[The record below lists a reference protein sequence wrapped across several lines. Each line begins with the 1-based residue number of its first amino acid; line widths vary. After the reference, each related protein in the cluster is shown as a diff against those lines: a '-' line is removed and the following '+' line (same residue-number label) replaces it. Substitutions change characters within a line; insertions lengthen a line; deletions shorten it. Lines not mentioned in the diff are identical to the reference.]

1 MRLLVSGGVTLAAA
15 AVLFAC
21 GWYGRGLKAD
31 SEALLIERAATA
43 AGNAAGDRVTGAIGK
58 LRPRF
63 TTITNEVHRAT
74 ETEVRYRDAGCFHT
88 DAVWLQLSAAYEAAG
103 GPPLDRAGLPAATPA
118 SGSEPA
124 ADHAG
129 PD

>member
-1 MRLLVSGGVTLAAA
+1 MRAAIIAAGAGVALLLAAGA
-15 AVLFAC
+15 
-21 GWYGRGLKAD
+21 GWYVRSLKAD
-31 SEALLIERAATA
+31 SDALLIERAATA
-43 AGNAAGDRVTGAIGK
+43 GANKAGAVVVASIGK

-103 GPPLDRAGLPAATPA
+103 GAPLDRAGLPDTTPPG
-118 SGSEPA
+118 GSQPA

>member
-1 MRLLVSGGVTLAAA
+1 MRASIIAAGALVALLLAAGA
-15 AVLFAC
+15 
-21 GWYGRGLKAD
+21 GWYVRSLKAD
-31 SEALLIERAATA
+31 SDALMIERAATA
-43 AGNAAGDRVTGAIGK
+43 GANKAGAVVVGAIDK

-74 ETEVRYRDAGCFHT
+74 ETEARYRDAACFHS
-88 DAVWLQLSAAYEAAG
+88 DAVWLQLSAAYQAIG
-103 GPPLDRAGLPAATPA
+103 GPALDRTGLPPAAPA
-118 SGSEPA
+118 SGSQPG